1 MAKNPRIFCSSKH
14 HDQSDPPLPTA
25 SLHIRLH
32 DFDVW
37 SVESPISS
45 FLNEIRPLL
54 AQRTV
59 VSACIL
65 SVMPPEG
72 KEWLFFEWHG
82 KLVISL
88 DLVALVFHDTDTW
101 KETQVHEGLN
111 VAIFDPKNLQ
121 QANFETQAEQYRS
134 LLEGNKKGEVI
145 LRREWIETRKTLES
159 LFGRYADPGIG
170 GAIALLS
177 LSGAANPDLP
187 EFTLRTPAAL
197 DLDIDTAAES
207 LVAQPARENLT
218 IRCIG
223 CSQLGDFNRAAKF
236 QTSPD
241 KWAELHA
248 EASKFRTASFFI
260 ALELG
265 AAIDPTIVI
274 PRGAVFE
281 QQKLV
286 GVQTLAAAIDVST
299 IVDVDEV
306 KPLII
311 PAYCLNSELG
321 PPSGQ
326 PIRPTPFIYR
336 RASGTQHDVWQARG
350 RR

>member
-1 MAKNPRIFCSSKH
+1 MAKNPRIFCSTKH
-14 HDQSDPPLPTA
+14 DDQSAPPVPSA
-25 SLHIRLH
+25 RLHIQSR
-32 DFDVW
+32 DFVVW
-37 SVESPISS
+37 SVEAPISL
-45 FLNEIRPLL
+45 FLSKVRPLL
-54 AQRTV
+54 VQRSV
-59 VSACIL
+59 ISACIL
-65 SVMPPEG
+65 SEMPPEG
-72 KEWLFFEWHG
+72 KEWVFFEWFG
-82 KLVISL
+82 KLVVSL
-88 DLVALVFHDTDTW
+88 DLVALVIRDTDAW
-101 KETQVHEGLN
+101 KQTQVHEGLN
-111 VAIFDPKNLQ
+111 VAIFDPRNLRPS
-121 QANFETQAEQYRS
+121 NFETQALQYRS
-134 LLEGNKKGEVI
+134 LLEGNKKGEVT
-145 LRREWIETRKTLES
+145 LRREWIETRKALEG
-159 LFGRYADPGIG
+159 LFGQYADPKIG

-187 EFTLRTPAAL
+187 EFTLRTPATL
-197 DLDIDTAAES
+197 DLDIDTASES
-207 LVAQPARENLT
+207 LVAKPARDNLT

-223 CSQLGDFNRAAKF
+223 CSQLGDFGRAAKF
-236 QTSPD
+236 ETSLG
-241 KWAELHA
+241 KWAELYA
-248 EASKFRTASFFI
+248 EGSKFPAASFFI
-260 ALELG
+260 ALELS
-265 AAIDPTIVI
+265 ATIDPTIVI

-326 PIRPTPFIYR
+326 PIRPTPFVYR